1 MPGICNADGIN
12 RISMTDIVYIDRISY
27 TRETLHIKN
36 MMCECCIRVVKQ
48 DLEALGLIVE
58 SVVLGKAVVLVNTER
73 TSLKQVSE
81 VLGKL
86 GMGLIAGRDDL
97 IVEQTKQAVVDLIH
111 RMNNVNSIVQKS
123 EYLVGKLGLSYQQLS
138 RLFSKHEGMTL
149 EKYIIL
155 HKIERI
161 KELIDQNEFTLS
173 EIAYMMDYSSVQYLS
188 SQFRKYTG
196 YTVSDYKAGA
206 GSRISIHRLGN

>member
-1 MPGICNADGIN
+1 MPFPYNMEY
-12 RISMTDIVYIDRISY
+12 MTDIVYINRISY

-36 MMCECCIRVVKQ
+36 MMCDCCLRVVKE
-48 DLEALGLIVE
+48 DLGALGLIIE
-58 SVVLGKAVVLVNTER
+58 SVVLGKAVVLIDTER
-73 TSLKQVSE
+73 TSLRQVSE
-81 VLGKL
+81 ALAKL
-86 GMGLIAGRDDL
+86 GMGLIAGREEMV
-97 IVEQTKQAVVDLIH
+97 VEQTKQAVVDLIH

-123 EYLVGKLGLSYQQLS
+123 EYLVGKLGMSYQQLS

-161 KELIDQNEFTLS
+161 KELIDQDEFTLS
-173 EIAYMMDYSSVQYLS
+173 EIAWMMDYSSVQYLS

-206 GSRISIHRLGN
+206 GGRVSLDKLV

>member
-1 MPGICNADGIN
+1 
-12 RISMTDIVYIDRISY
+12 MTDIVYINRISY

-36 MMCECCIRVVKQ
+36 MMCDCCLRVVKE
-48 DLEALGLIVE
+48 DLGALGLIIE
-58 SVVLGKAVVLVNTER
+58 SVVLGKAVVLIDTER
-73 TSLKQVSE
+73 TSLRQVSE
-81 VLGKL
+81 ALAKL
-86 GMGLIAGRDDL
+86 GMGLIAGREEMV
-97 IVEQTKQAVVDLIH
+97 VEQTKQAVVDLIH

-123 EYLVGKLGLSYQQLS
+123 EYLVGKLGMSYQQLS

-161 KELIDQNEFTLS
+161 KELIDQDEFTLS
-173 EIAYMMDYSSVQYLS
+173 EIAWMMDYSSVQYLS

-206 GSRISIHRLGN
+206 GGRISLHKLS

>member
-1 MPGICNADGIN
+1 MIPI
-12 RISMTDIVYIDRISY
+12 
-27 TRETLHIKN
+27 
-36 MMCECCIRVVKQ
+36 
-48 DLEALGLIVE
+48 
-58 SVVLGKAVVLVNTER
+58 VLGRAVVLIDTGR
-73 TSLKQVSE
+73 TSLKQVNE
-81 VLGKL
+81 ALGRL
-86 GMGLIAGRDDL
+86 GMGLISGREEL
-97 IVEQTKQAVVDLIH
+97 VVEQTKQAVVDLIH

-123 EYLVGKLGLSYQQLS
+123 EYLVGKLGMSYQQLS

-188 SQFRKYTG
+188 SQFRKYAG

-206 GSRISIHRLGN
+206 GGRVSLHRLTGRGLSQSSG

>member
-1 MPGICNADGIN
+1 
-12 RISMTDIVYIDRISY
+12 MTDIVYIDRISY
-27 TRETLHIKN
+27 TRETLRIKN
-36 MMCECCIRVVKQ
+36 MMCECCLRVVKEE
-48 DLEALGLIVE
+48 LEAVGLIVE
-58 SVVLGKAVVLVNTER
+58 SIVLDRAVVLIDTGR
-73 TSLKQVSE
+73 TSLKQVNE
-81 VLGKL
+81 ALGKL
-86 GMGLIAGRDDL
+86 GMGLISGREEL
-97 IVEQTKQAVVDLIH
+97 VVEQTKQAVVDLIH

-123 EYLVGKLGLSYQQLS
+123 EYLVGKLGMSYQQLS

-188 SQFRKYTG
+188 SQFRKYAG

-206 GSRISIHRLGN
+206 GGRVSLHKLTGRGLSQSSG

>member
-1 MPGICNADGIN
+1 
-12 RISMTDIVYIDRISY
+12 MTDIVYINRISY

-36 MMCECCIRVVKQ
+36 MMCECCVRVVKE
-48 DLEALGLIVE
+48 DLKALGLIVE
-58 SVVLGKAVVLVNTER
+58 SVVLGKAVVLIDTER
-73 TSLKQVSE
+73 TSLRQVSE
-81 VLGKL
+81 ALAKL
-86 GMGLIAGRDDL
+86 GMGLIAGREDM

-123 EYLVGKLGLSYQQLS
+123 EYLVGKLGMSYQQLS

-173 EIAYMMDYSSVQYLS
+173 EIAWMMDYSSVQYLS

-206 GSRISIHRLGN
+206 GGRISLDRLS

>member
-1 MPGICNADGIN
+1 
-12 RISMTDIVYIDRISY
+12 MTDIVYINRISY

-36 MMCECCIRVVKQ
+36 MMCECCVRVVKE
-48 DLEALGLIVE
+48 DLAALGLIVE
-58 SVVLGKAVVLVNTER
+58 SVVLGKAVVLIDTER
-73 TSLKQVSE
+73 TSLRQVSE
-81 VLGKL
+81 ALAKL
-86 GMGLIAGRDDL
+86 GMGLIAGREDM

-111 RMNNVNSIVQKS
+111 RMNNVNAIVQKS

-206 GSRISIHRLGN
+206 GSRISLHRLGK